1 MREVRKIGVVGA
13 GVMGKGIAF
22 QAALRGYQVR
32 LNDAQTPVLEK
43 AVQDIASLMK
53 RQIEKG
59 RLSPEEGEAAL
70 PRIET
75 AASIGDLVSCDFVIE
90 AVVEELGIKQRLFR
104 ELDALF
110 PEDVV
115 LATNTSA
122 KSITEI
128 ASAAARPE
136 RVIGMHFF
144 NPVHRMKLVEVVR
157 GLQTADWVVE
167 RTVAVGETMGKETV
181 RIHERPGFATSR
193 ISALVGN
200 EAFYM
205 LMEGVGSPEEIDRA
219 LKLGLNYPMGPF
231 ELGDLVGWDTRLK
244 VLQYLHETLGEKFRP
259 CPLLVQYVKSGRLG
273 RKTGRGV
280 YRYDERGRRV
290 REQSELPT
298 GR

>member
-1 MREVRKIGVVGA
+1 MRQVDQIGIVGA
-13 GVMGKGIAF
+13 GVMGVGIAY
-22 QAALRGYQVR
+22 QAAVQGYDVR
-32 LNDAQTPVLEK
+32 LFDVSDSALEK
-43 AVQDIASLMK
+43 AVQQIASLVE
-53 RQIEKG
+53 RQIEKE
-59 RLSPEEGEAAL
+59 RLTHADGQAAL
-70 PRIET
+70 TRIRTVESLDEL
-75 AASIGDLVSCDFVIE
+75 ASCDFIIE
-90 AVVEELGIKQRLFR
+90 AIVEDIGAKQSLFR
-104 ELDALF
+104 ELDTIS
-110 PEDVV
+110 PESVV

-128 ASAAARPE
+128 ASAASRPE

-167 RTVAVGETMGKETV
+167 QTVKLGRGMGKETV
-181 RIHERPGFATSR
+181 RIQERPGFATSR

-205 LMEGVGSPEEIDRA
+205 LMEGVGSPEDIDQA
-219 LKLGLNYPMGPF
+219 VKLGLNYPMGPF

-273 RKTGRGV
+273 RKTGQGV
-280 YRYDERGRRV
+280 YRYDEQGRRV
-290 REQSELPT
+290 KEQQEISI